1 MYFFFQNLFNL
12 KELVGRKGVGK
23 GKHRKNSTRKK
34 IITHDGRNQLLTI
47 ITINVNGLN
56 AAM

>member
-1 MYFFFQNLFNL
+1 MAG
-12 KELVGRKGVGK
+12 KEWGK
-23 GKHRKNSTRKK
+23 GSTEKAVQGKKN
-34 IITHDGRNQLLTI
+34 ITHDGRNQLLTI